1 MALTLQ
7 ELCKKINIEY
17 AGDGQIVLTHICGIN
32 KVEKGG
38 VAYITDPD
46 GVKNLPTPK
55 GVFRG
60 PKEGVDAIKMD
71 PQSAL
76 IVPKGVKDENRNL
89 IFSDDP
95 LMTQIEISRYLYPEL
110 NLVAGIHK
118 DATVDPAATLGK
130 QTHIEARA
138 VIEKDV
144 IIGDNT
150 IIKSGVVIMAGTR
163 IGQNCL
169 IYPNVTIRENCI
181 IGDDVIIQ
189 PNAVIGSDGF
199 GFFSRNGK
207 NLKVPQV
214 GNVIIEDRVEIGSCT
229 TIDRARYY
237 HTIIKEGCKLDNLI
251 HIAHN
256 VELGKEGLM
265 AAQSAIAGSAIV
277 GSHLM
282 AAGRSGIKDNI
293 TVEDNVTVLTQ
304 GVITSNT
311 KSKEIIAGFPGRPLK
326 KWKRLQAI
334 AGRLDKIYDKV
345 KKLEKAFK

>member
-7 ELCKKINIEY
+7 DLCTKINVEY
-17 AGDGQIVLTHICGIN
+17 SGDGSIFLTHVCGIN
-32 KVEKGG
+32 KVERGG
-38 VAYITDPD
+38 VAYISDPN
-46 GVKNLPTPK
+46 GMKNLPTPE

-60 PKEGVDAIKMD
+60 PKTGVDSIVMD

-76 IVPKGVKDENRNL
+76 IVPKGVEEDGRNL

-95 LMTQIEISRYLYPEL
+95 LMTQIEISRYLHPAITS
-110 NLVAGIHK
+110 NTGIHK
-118 DATVDPAATLGK
+118 DATIGENVKLGK
-130 QTHIEARA
+130 DVVIDARA
-138 VIEKDV
+138 VIEDNV
-144 IIGDNT
+144 TIGDYT
-150 IIKSGVVIMAGTR
+150 VVKSGVVIMER
-163 IGQNCL
+163 SKVGQNCL
-169 IYPNVTIRENCI
+169 IYPNVTIRENCT
-181 IGDDVIIQ
+181 IGNEVIIQ
-189 PNAVIGSDGF
+189 PNAVIGADGF
-199 GFFSRNGK
+199 GFFSREGK

-214 GNVIIEDRVEIGSCT
+214 GNVVIGDRVEIGSCT

-237 HTIIKEGCKLDNLI
+237 HTIIENGCKLDNLI

-256 VELGKEGLM
+256 VELGEEGLM

-293 TVEDNVTVLTQ
+293 VVGDGVTVLTQ
-304 GVITSNT
+304 GVITANT
-311 KSKEIIAGFPGRPLK
+311 KSKEVIAGFPGRPLK

-345 KKLEKAFK
+345 KKIEKILK